1 MRKPNE
7 RHAEKTEVGVDERD
21 GLIETNPGVRRIELP
36 LGMLRVA
43 DGNPCAVYE
52 VDVSRKAFDVACLKV
67 ERTIG
72 NQQRGLGPPLNLNVA
87 THVVKAAMTCAD
99 VELRFIGL
107 EGLAVGIELHMAP
120 AGRFLGFV

>member
-52 VDVSRKAFDVACLKV
+52 VDVSRKAFDVACLKG

-72 NQQRGLGPPLNLNVA
+72 NHQRGIGPPVKLNVA
-87 THVVKAAMTCAD
+87 TPDAKAARTCAD
-99 VELRFIGL
+99 IR
-107 EGLAVGIELHMAP
+107 
-120 AGRFLGFV
+120 